1 MTALDYIL
9 DGLEAE
15 LALERELGVRF
26 IECDRA
32 LLTPVRA
39 APRGPLEIGEDKRQ
53 ETRDAKAGVDKRQET
68 RDKSAET
75 RDARRDAAPK
85 GPDLDAAPKGPDLDA
100 APKGDATFLSREP
113 NCALHSFVFLHH
125 REMGAQ
131 ETDMMA
137 KIVAALGSTLEA
149 APIVFEKPIP
159 KAKVYVVL
167 GQRALTKF
175 FPDRKAAFDSWFDS
189 EKGKPI
195 LFTRAPADVLRFKE
209 VTPAVKAMKAGMW
222 LSLKGLLKRV

>member
-26 IECDRA
+26 IACDRA

-53 ETRDAKAGVDKRQET
+53 ETRDAKAGVD
-68 RDKSAET
+68 
-75 RDARRDAAPK
+75 ARRDV
-85 GPDLDAAPKGPDLDA
+85 

-113 NCALHSFVFLHH
+113 NGALHSFVFLHH

-175 FPDRKAAFDSWFDS
+175 FPGRKAAFDSWFDS

-195 LFTRAPADVLRFKE
+195 LFTRAPADILRFKE
-209 VTPAVKAMKAGMW
+209 VTPAVKKMKTAMW
-222 LSLKGLLKRV
+222 TSLKSVLQHIRS

>member
-32 LLTPVRA
+32 LLKSESGAVK
-39 APRGPLEIGEDKRQ
+39 IGE
-53 ETRDAKAGVDKRQET
+53 DKRQET

-85 GPDLDAAPKGPDLDA
+85 GPDLDAAPKGSDRDAAPKGPDLDA

-113 NCALHSFVFLHH
+113 NGVLHSFVFLHH

-137 KIVAALGSTLEA
+137 KIVAALGTTLEV

-167 GQRALTKF
+167 GQRALVKF
-175 FPDRKAAFDSWFDS
+175 FPGKKAAFDSWFES

-209 VTPAVKAMKAGMW
+209 VTPAVKKMKQDMW

>member
-15 LALERELGVRF
+15 LAIERELGVRF

-53 ETRDAKAGVDKRQET
+53 ETRDAKAEVDARHET
-68 RDKSAET
+68 RDKSVET
-75 RDARRDAAPK
+75 RDERRDV
-85 GPDLDAAPKGPDLDA
+85 

-113 NCALHSFVFLHH
+113 NGALHSFVFLHH

-175 FPDRKAAFDSWFDS
+175 FPGRKAAFDSWFDS

-195 LFTRAPADVLRFKE
+195 LFTRAPADILRFKE
-209 VTPAVKAMKAGMW
+209 VTPAVKKIKTAMW
-222 LSLKGLLKRV
+222 TSLKSVLQHIRS

>member
-32 LLTPVRA
+32 LLKSESGAVKF
-39 APRGPLEIGEDKRQ
+39 GEDKRQ
-53 ETRDAKAGVDKRQET
+53 ETRDAKAGVDARHET
-68 RDKSAET
+68 RDKSVET
-75 RDARRDAAPK
+75 RDERRDVAPK
-85 GPDLDAAPKGPDLDA
+85 GSDPDV

-113 NCALHSFVFLHH
+113 NGALHSFVFLHH

-131 ETDMMA
+131 ETDMMV

-149 APIVFEKPIP
+149 APIAFDKPIP

-175 FPDRKAAFDSWFDS
+175 FPGRKAAFDSWFES

-195 LFTRAPADVLRFKE
+195 LFTRAPADILRFKE
-209 VTPAVKAMKAGMW
+209 VTPAVKKMKTAMW
-222 LSLKGLLKRV
+222 TSLKSVLQHIRS

>member
-32 LLTPVRA
+32 LLKSESGAVK
-39 APRGPLEIGEDKRQ
+39 IGEDKRQ
-53 ETRDAKAGVDKRQET
+53 ETRAKSV
-68 RDKSAET
+68 ET
-75 RDARRDAAPK
+75 RDARR
-85 GPDLDAAPKGPDLDA
+85 DAAPKGPDLDA

-113 NCALHSFVFLHH
+113 NGALHSFVFLHH

-137 KIVAALGSTLEA
+137 KIVAALGTTLEA
-149 APIVFEKPIP
+149 APIAFEKPIP

-175 FPDRKAAFDSWFDS
+175 FPGRKAAFDSWFDS

-195 LFTRAPADVLRFKE
+195 LFTRAPTDVLRFKE
-209 VTPAVKAMKAGMW
+209 VTPAVKKMKTAMW
-222 LSLKGLLKRV
+222 TSLKSVLQRIRS